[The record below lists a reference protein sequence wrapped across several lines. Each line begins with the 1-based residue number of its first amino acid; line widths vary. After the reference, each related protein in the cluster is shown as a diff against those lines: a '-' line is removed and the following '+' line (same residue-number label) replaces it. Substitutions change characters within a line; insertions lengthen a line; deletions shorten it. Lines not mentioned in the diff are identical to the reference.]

1 MAFSD
6 PPLTVPNGTPPPS
19 KANGRLARLVA
30 SPAFQRWAARTP
42 VVRRFARRDGEALFD
57 LLAGFCHTQALTA
70 LIELDVLTCLAG
82 GPATIDDVSRRCRV
96 PPDRM
101 RVLLRAGDAIGLLR
115 RSRGRYR
122 LSTRGA
128 ALSGVPGLAGMI
140 RHNAILYRDLAD
152 PAAFFRGETQTE
164 MAGFWP
170 YVFGAGAAADP
181 ETAERY
187 SQVMAESQT
196 LVADEVLSAV
206 SLSGARHLMDVGGGI
221 GVFLDAVGAA
231 YPDLKRTLFDLPPVI
246 SAARRRFSAIDVT
259 LIAGS
264 FRDDPLPEGADAIS
278 LVRILFDH
286 SDATVRALLA
296 RVYAAL
302 PAGGRVIV
310 AEPMGRDAQAA
321 RPADAY
327 FALYTLAMGTGRT
340 RTVEEVSALLAEAG
354 FERITAPRVRRA
366 FVTRVVAGQKSS

>member
-1 MAFSD
+1 MAFPD
-6 PPLTVPNGTPPPS
+6 PSLSMPQGTPPKS
-19 KANGRLARLVA
+19 RSNGRLARLVA
-30 SPAFQRWAARTP
+30 SPRFQRWAARTP
-42 VVRRFARRDGEALFD
+42 IVRRFARREGEALFD

-70 LIELDVLTCLAG
+70 LIELDVLSHLAEA
-82 GPATIDDVSRRCRV
+82 PATVEGLSRRCRV

-101 RVLLRAGDAIGLLR
+101 RILLRAGDAIGLLR
-115 RSRGRYR
+115 LSRGCYR
-122 LSTRGA
+122 LTARGA
-128 ALSGVPGLAGMI
+128 ALTGVPGLAGMI

-152 PAAFFRGETQTE
+152 PAAFFRGEVETE

-206 SLSGARHLMDVGGGI
+206 SLSGVRHLMDVGGGT

-246 SAARRRFSAIDVT
+246 EAARRRFSDGDVT
-259 LIAGS
+259 LAAGS
-264 FRDDPLPEGADAIS
+264 FRDDPLPKGADAIS

-286 SDATVRALLA
+286 SDDTVRALLA
-296 RVYAAL
+296 RVQAAL

-310 AEPMGRDAQAA
+310 AEPMGRGAKAA

-340 RTVEEVSALLAEAG
+340 RTLEEVSSLLDEAG
-354 FERITAPRVRRA
+354 FERITAPRVQRA
-366 FVTRVVAGQKSS
+366 FVTRVVIGQKPS